1 MFDKNHNT
9 AARPGS
15 TRGELSKQG
24 LRRLIAGVGFSR
36 HACREK
42 SPANPTAST
51 KPPKHLGTLSDLMS
65 RSERAKKSRFE
76 RAKKSRFE
84 RAKESRFERTER
96 ILILPA
102 LSAVEGSRATP
113 ARRGLPA
120 VAGWRAKDLSGPTNV
135 TSRCNVA
142 PRTPRTQ
149 RAGRPTVSVFLV
161 DTPVEIENCFS
172 PSESTTSQNLS
183 RYTFDMFGKSQKGGL
198 SVAPASPACRGRDT
212 QALSAPDLKIANHN
226 SSACRERQVEELLA
240 PATRLP

>member
-1 MFDKNHNT
+1 MFGKNHNT
-9 AARPGS
+9 AARPS
-15 TRGELSKQG
+15 SMRGELSKQG
-24 LRRLIAGVGFSR
+24 LRRPIAGVGFSR

-51 KPPKHLGTLSDLMS
+51 KPPKHLGTLSDLV
-65 RSERAKKSRFE
+65 SRFE
-76 RAKKSRFE
+76 RAQESRFE
-84 RAKESRFERTER
+84 RAETIR
-96 ILILPA
+96 ILPA
-102 LSAVEGSRATP
+102 LSAAEGSRATP
-113 ARRGLPA
+113 ARHGLPA
-120 VAGWRAKDLSGPTNV
+120 VAGGRPKDLSGPTNV

-142 PRTPRTQ
+142 PHTPRTQ
-149 RAGRPTVSVFLV
+149 RAGRPEVSVFLV